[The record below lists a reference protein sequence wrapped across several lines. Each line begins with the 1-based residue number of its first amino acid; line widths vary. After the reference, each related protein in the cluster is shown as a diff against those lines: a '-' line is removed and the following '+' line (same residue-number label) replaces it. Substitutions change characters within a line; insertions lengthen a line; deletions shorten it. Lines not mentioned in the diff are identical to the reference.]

1 MRCNDGKKTK
11 KITIVVPESVEI
23 IDLTYYWKTQKGRAL
38 KTQTTLM
45 DVGCEDGTVRI
56 CYEFPREDDESE

>member
-23 IDLTYYWKTQKGRAL
+23 IDLTYYLKTQKGRPL
-38 KTQTTLM
+38 KTQATLM
-45 DVGCEDGTVRI
+45 DEHCKDEIECV
-56 CYEFPREDDESE
+56 CYEFPWEDDESE

>member
-11 KITIVVPESVEI
+11 KITIIVPESVEI

-38 KTQTTLM
+38 KTQTILM
-45 DVGCEDGTVRI
+45 DEHCKDGIERV
-56 CYEFPREDDESE
+56 CYEFPLEDDESE

>member
-1 MRCNDGKKTK
+1 MRCNSGKKTK

-23 IDLTYYWKTQKGRAL
+23 IDLTYYWKTQKGRVL

-45 DVGCEDGTVRI
+45 DEHCEDGIECV
-56 CYEFPREDDESE
+56 CYEFPWEDDESE

>member
-23 IDLTYYWKTQKGRAL
+23 IDLTYYWKTEKGTTFR
-38 KTQTTLM
+38 TQTTLV
-45 DVGCEDGTVRI
+45 DEECKDGTEVD
-56 CYEFPREDDESE
+56 CYEFPWEDDESE

>member
-23 IDLTYYWKTQKGRAL
+23 IDLAYYWKTQKGRSL
-38 KTQTTLM
+38 KTQATLM
-45 DVGCEDGTVRI
+45 DLGCEDGIERV
-56 CYEFPREDDESE
+56 CYEFPQEDDKSE

>member
-11 KITIVVPESVEI
+11 KITIVVPESVEK
-23 IDLTYYWKTQKGRAL
+23 IDLTYYWKTQKGSAL

-45 DVGCEDGTVRI
+45 GEHCKDGIELV
-56 CYEFPREDDESE
+56 CYELPWEDDESE